1 MLSQILPLSIARYRT
16 FAHHH
21 VAPAVTIV
29 VDIIYLSN
37 GLFNVLLFSITRPF
51 LLPHD
56 LPSSENELPVTA
68 PSRSEGLDDSA
79 DVEIPAVRYESPVN
93 QHWHGPEPDSVG
105 GGTLRWTPDG
115 VATYIT
121 NVQSLSTDSVGL
133 YYYSPRPMDS
143 MLTPG

>member
-1 MLSQILPLSIARYRT
+1 MFSQILPLSIARYRT

-29 VDIIYLSN
+29 VDLIYLSN

-56 LPSSENELPVTA
+56 LPSSDNDLPVTG
-68 PSRSEGLDDSA
+68 PSKSEGLHDSA
-79 DVEIPAVRYESPVN
+79 DIETPAVRYESPVS
-93 QHWHGPEPDSVG
+93 HRGPEPHSV

-133 YYYSPRPMDS
+133 YSSSPRPIDS
-143 MLTPG
+143 MLIAG